1 MSVRTFRRREIT
13 FTTRRRRCSSRLT
26 PIPRPRRRR
35 RRECCYRAPFPLCTS
50 VTQQSALFVRRSRT
64 VAFYS
69 GRTARRTD
77 GRTDGRRRCI
87 VHAPADPKRTYIF
100 ICECCKTLVPIGRRD
115 DWIPGTTGQNDFA
128 GSLSIIPVVEGF
140 SDISRVYIGC
150 TIRTR
155 ASRCRSKYRRYAFTC
170 RVLFFRP

>member
-1 MSVRTFRRREIT
+1 MLFSPHPHPPAASTTTTRVLLSRAVPALHFRNTAVSSVRPQKSYGR
-13 FTTRRRRCSSRLT
+13 
-26 PIPRPRRRR
+26 
-35 RRECCYRAPFPLCTS
+35 
-50 VTQQSALFVRRSRT
+50 VLFGSN
-64 VAFYS
+64 
-69 GRTARRTD
+69 GETD